1 MEREQRVTIDGA
13 ALRATREQRG
23 LGLRELS
30 KQLKV
35 SPATLV
41 GMEAGRVKVS
51 SKRLVQLSEL
61 LECTVNCLAP
71 RTSGETSRPGEAGP
85 RINWRHYPPLDLGKP
100 LSAALDAF
108 VQLGYHGANTRDIAQ
123 RCGLSVPGLYYH
135 YATKQQML
143 VAILDYLMT
152 DLIARSRE
160 AIAEGNSPAER
171 FALLVES
178 QTLFH
183 AARRDLGFI
192 GSSELRSLEGANAE
206 YNRKQRRQSKQF
218 FDDQVAAGIASN
230 EFKCNDPRAA
240 SRAVVSLCTALPLWF
255 RLDGQQTPNQ
265 VARQY
270 ADYALLLVGYVGT
283 TAALLDALNVGQD
296 PSDRV

>member
-1 MEREQRVTIDGA
+1 MEREQRVPIDGA
-13 ALRATREQRG
+13 ALRATRERRG

-30 KQLKV
+30 KQLNV

-41 GMEAGRVKVS
+41 GMESGRVKVS
-51 SKRLVQLSEL
+51 PSRLVQLSEL
-61 LECTVNCLAP
+61 LECTVGCLAP
-71 RTSGETSRPGEAGP
+71 PSSTETSRLGEAGP

-100 LSAALDAF
+100 LAAALEAF

-143 VAILDYLMT
+143 VAILDFVMT
-152 DLIARSRE
+152 DIIARSRE
-160 AIAEGNSPAER
+160 AISEGKSPAER
-171 FALLVES
+171 FALLVEC

-192 GSSELRSLEGANAE
+192 GSSELRSLEGANVE
-206 YNRKQRRQSKQF
+206 RNRKQRRESKQL
-218 FDDQVAAGIASN
+218 FDDQVAAGIKSK
-230 EFKCNDPRAA
+230 EFKCDDPRAA

-255 RLDGQQTPNQ
+255 RQDGQQTPHE

-270 ADYALLLVGYVGT
+270 ADYALLLVGYVGSR
-283 TAALLDALNVGQD
+283 AKLLDALNVGHD
-296 PSDRV
+296 PSDHV